1 MNLEVWFEWHGIIIK
16 IEEKAWKLIY
26 TESRNVIFDES
37 IVKGNLF
44 TTHQRD
50 LQALATEIITN
61 PLYFIDKIYNP
72 RDNNIM

>member
-16 IEEKAWKLIY
+16 IDEKAWKLIY
-26 TESRNVIFDES
+26 TESRNVLFDES

-61 PLYFIDKIYNP
+61 LFYFIDKIYNP

>member
-1 MNLEVWFEWHGIIIK
+1 M
-16 IEEKAWKLIY
+16 
-26 TESRNVIFDES
+26 FDES